1 MGHGWL
7 SENPDRMNL
16 FPNFNFKNENHDFG
30 GYILLKNKKICF
42 GTANLDQKYGFRK
55 KHFKM
60 TSVFHIYDDFLK
72 TKYNEHEVVHML
84 RDAGNFS
91 NFWI

>member
-1 MGHGWL
+1 
-7 SENPDRMNL
+7 
-16 FPNFNFKNENHDFG
+16 
-30 GYILLKNKKICF
+30 
-42 GTANLDQKYGFRK
+42 
-55 KHFKM
+55 M

-91 NFWI
+91 NFWIWFKILGLDYGDGTLLNHLFFNLELAITLESGK